1 VRRLRS
7 EAIGGEGWRWGVLAG
22 NLGDGTP
29 TREAGIEHSVHHIAD
44 DSDITTGAATGLGR
58 DGWATMDDGVRLH
71 YVERGTG
78 PLLLLLH
85 GFPQYWGAWR
95 RQIPALADAGFRV
108 VAPDLRGYNLSDRP
122 AGIDA
127 YRVGRLAWDVATL
140 VERLGASRAHV
151 VGHDWGGVV
160 AWHVAARHPGRVDR
174 LAIANAP
181 HPRRFV
187 ASLTRTT
194 QALRSWYAGFFQLPW
209 LPERLRALLARVLRR
224 SPARA
229 GAFDEA
235 EIARH
240 RATWRRAGALTAM
253 IHYYRAALRVAPA
266 ERHRRHEITAP
277 TLVLWGM
284 RDRYLHPSLCERL
297 DRWAPDVRV
306 VRFPDASH
314 WLMEDEPE
322 RVNAELIAFLGGG

>member
-1 VRRLRS
+1 M
-7 EAIGGEGWRWGVLAG
+7 GWRQGGLAG
-22 NLGDGTP
+22 NLRNDSP
-29 TREAGIEHSVHHIAD
+29 PREAMVHDIDEA
-44 DSDITTGAATGLGR
+44 DITTGAATALGR
-58 DGWATMDDGVRLH
+58 DAWATMDDGVRLH

-78 PLLLLLH
+78 PLVVLLH

-127 YRVGRLAWDVATL
+127 YRTGRLAWDVAML
-140 VERLGASRAHV
+140 IERLGARRAHV
-151 VGHDWGGVV
+151 VGHDWGGVI
-160 AWHVAARHPGRVDR
+160 AWHLAARHRERIDRV
-174 LAIANAP
+174 AIVNAP

-187 ASLTRTT
+187 QALARTT

-209 LPERLRALLARVLRR
+209 LPERMLSAFDHALLARVLRHA
-224 SPARA
+224 PVRA

-240 RATWRRAGALTAM
+240 RATWRRPGALTAM
-253 IHYYRAALRVAPA
+253 VHYYRAALRAAPGEA
-266 ERHRRHEITAP
+266 RRRTAIAAP
-277 TLVLWGM
+277 TLVLWALG
-284 RDRYLHPSLCERL
+284 DPYLHPSLCEGL
-297 DRWAPDVRV
+297 ERWVPDVRV
-306 VRFPDASH
+306 VRFERASH

-322 RVNAELIAFLGGG
+322 RVNAELIAFLSKV

>member
-1 VRRLRS
+1 
-7 EAIGGEGWRWGVLAG
+7 VLAG
-22 NLGDGTP
+22 NLDGGSP
-29 TREAGIEHSVHHIAD
+29 TREAGIHDIVDIP
-44 DSDITTGAATGLGR
+44 DITTGAATGLGR

-78 PLLLLLH
+78 PLVVLLH

-95 RQIPALADAGFRV
+95 RQIPALANAGFRV

-127 YRVGRLAWDVATL
+127 YRTGRLAWDVAML

-160 AWHVAARHPGRVDR
+160 AWHLAARHPQRVDR
-174 LAIANAP
+174 LAIVNAP
-181 HPRRFV
+181 HPRRFA
-187 ASLTRTT
+187 ASLARTT

-209 LPERLRALLARVLRR
+209 LPERVLGAFDHALLARVLRE
-224 SPARA
+224 SPARR

-240 RATWRRAGALTAM
+240 RATWNRPGALTAM
-253 IHYYRAALRVAPA
+253 LNWYRAALRAAPA
-266 ERHRRHEITAP
+266 VARRHYEIAAP

-284 RDRYLHPSLCERL
+284 RDRYLHPSLCEQL
-297 DRWAPDVRV
+297 DRWAPGVRV
-306 VRFPDASH
+306 VKFPDASH
-314 WLMEDEPE
+314 WLMEDEPA
-322 RVNAELIAFLGGG
+322 RVNAELVAFLKSD